1 MSEGARGQTPRAH
14 VDGQTATL
22 AARGLTPHP
31 AGAGAAPA
39 ARDLTPLYAHG
50 LAEGAALLALAAW
63 WLTARNLPEFVL
75 PGPATVLA
83 TLARFATDP
92 GLAWHL
98 GISFARVIAAVAIA
112 MALGMTLAMLARPSP
127 AFAAVVE
134 RRILVILNSFPSV
147 GWAILGVVWFGVS
160 NLTVIFIEVAIVLPF
175 CLANALEGFR
185 NIDTELEEMGR
196 SFGRSRWRRFTR
208 LTLPLVMPFLAAG
221 LRIVFGICW
230 KIALVAELF
239 GAQSGLGFLMLQA
252 QSTANAAMVFACCF
266 VIVIVVF
273 AVDRLALAPLARA
286 YSRNK
291 GAPS

>member
-1 MSEGARGQTPRAH
+1 MSEAARDAPRGQTPRAH
-14 VDGQTATL
+14 LGGGAARL

-31 AGAGAAPA
+31 
-39 ARDLTPLYAHG
+39 LTQLYAHG
-50 LAEGAALLALAAW
+50 LAEGAVLLAVVAW

-75 PGPATVLA
+75 PGPLPVLT

-92 GLAWHL
+92 TLAWHL
-98 GISFARVIAAVAIA
+98 GVSFVRIAAAVVIA
-112 MALGMTLAMLARPSP
+112 MALGIALAMLARPSP

-134 RRILVILNSFPSV
+134 RRILLILNSFPSV
-147 GWAILGVVWFGVS
+147 GWAILGVVWFNVS

-185 NIDTELEEMGR
+185 NIDTELEELGQ
-196 SFGRSRWRRFTR
+196 SLSRSRWRRLTR

-252 QSTANAAMVFACCF
+252 QSTANVAMVLACCLA
-266 VIVIVVF
+266 IVIVVF
-273 AVDRLALAPLARA
+273 LVDRLALAPLARA
-286 YSRNK
+286 YSKNK
-291 GAPS
+291 GDMS